1 MEEEEKGSESSLSR
15 VHCPKL
21 IFSNNFQRLHDYWE
35 TYEKVVEEP
44 KWTQAS
50 FPTFPTL
57 VTRHRKGRWK
67 RLLVPRSGR
76 KGKTSDFRS
85 SINAQPPPLPPP
97 LSGQQCPCQL
107 WGVWEQNPDASH
119 ESVRT
124 VTAARPIY
132 LICWAPCS
140 NIFKHFKRVI
150 AEL

>member
-67 RLLVPRSGR
+67 RLLVPWSGH

-85 SINAQPPPLPPP
+85 SIMHNPLPSPH
-97 LSGQQCPCQL
+97 LCQANSAHVSFEVCESRTL
-107 WGVWEQNPDASH
+107 MHLMKVWEQWLLLGPSTSFAG
-119 ESVRT
+119 
-124 VTAARPIY
+124 
-132 LICWAPCS
+132 L
-140 NIFKHFKRVI
+140 RVQTLLSI
-150 AEL
+150 SREW